1 MAGSH
6 VTVAKFQADGDDKEW
21 AKANLG
27 LTTFPSIVMLP
38 KAKEG
43 FVKYPSERRDPE
55 SLGMWVK
62 TLAGTA

>member
-1 MAGSH
+1 
-6 VTVAKFQADGDDKEW
+6 
-21 AKANLG
+21 
-27 LTTFPSIVMLP
+27 MLP
-38 KAKEG
+38 KAKSG